1 MKNRKITSLRHNYF
15 DKYNKKVIRYK
26 YVSNNFSLFFKFYF
40 MREYKKIELE
50 ILNIQI
56 GCVLRYARLFSKLSQ
71 QDLGSSL
78 GYTSVMIGRV
88 ERFENISGW
97 DKIYYIAEKLEVN
110 FHELFILKTK
120 DELLKI
126 IEESLKL
133 EVKLNQ
139 EKRDYYEFLKKT
151 VVKNYD
157 LLSKFKKD
165 S

>member
-1 MKNRKITSLRHNYF
+1 
-15 DKYNKKVIRYK
+15 
-26 YVSNNFSLFFKFYF
+26 
-40 MREYKKIELE
+40 MREYKKVELE

-56 GCVLRYARLFSKLSQ
+56 GCILRYARLISKLSQ
-71 QDLGSSL
+71 QDLGLSL

-97 DKIYYIAEKLEVN
+97 DKIFYIAEKLEVN

-157 LLSKFKKD
+157 LLSKLKKD
-165 S
+165 A

>member
-1 MKNRKITSLRHNYF
+1 
-15 DKYNKKVIRYK
+15 
-26 YVSNNFSLFFKFYF
+26 
-40 MREYKKIELE
+40 MREYKKVELE

-56 GCVLRYARLFSKLSQ
+56 GCILRYSRLLLKLSQ
-71 QDLGSSL
+71 QDLGTSL

-97 DKIYYIAEKLEVN
+97 DKIFYISERLEVN

-120 DELLKI
+120 DELLQI

-151 VVKNYD
+151 VIKNYN
-157 LLSKFKKD
+157 LLSKLKKD
-165 S
+165 A

>member
-1 MKNRKITSLRHNYF
+1 MK
-15 DKYNKKVIRYK
+15 
-26 YVSNNFSLFFKFYF
+26 
-40 MREYKKIELE
+40 EYKKVELE

-56 GCVLRYARLFSKLSQ
+56 GCILRHARLLSKLSQ
-71 QDLGSSL
+71 QDLGMSL

-97 DKIYYIAEKLEVN
+97 DKIFFIAEKLEVD

-120 DELLKI
+120 NELLTI
-126 IEESLKL
+126 IEESFKL

-151 VVKNYD
+151 IIRNYD
-157 LLSKFKKD
+157 LLSKLKKD
-165 S
+165 A

>member
-1 MKNRKITSLRHNYF
+1 
-15 DKYNKKVIRYK
+15 
-26 YVSNNFSLFFKFYF
+26 
-40 MREYKKIELE
+40 MREYKKVELE

-56 GCVLRYARLFSKLSQ
+56 GCVLRYARLLLKLSQ
-71 QDLGSSL
+71 QDLGTSL

-97 DKIYYIAEKLEVN
+97 DKIFYIAEKLGVN

-120 DELLKI
+120 DELLNI

-151 VVKNYD
+151 IIRNYD
-157 LLSKFKKD
+157 LLYKLKKD
-165 S
+165 A

>member
-1 MKNRKITSLRHNYF
+1 
-15 DKYNKKVIRYK
+15 
-26 YVSNNFSLFFKFYF
+26 
-40 MREYKKIELE
+40 MREYKKVELE

-56 GCVLRYARLFSKLSQ
+56 GCILRYSRLLLKLSQ
-71 QDLGSSL
+71 QDLGTSL

-97 DKIYYIAEKLEVN
+97 DKIFYISERLEVN

-120 DELLKI
+120 DELLQI

-151 VVKNYD
+151 VIKNYD
-157 LLSKFKKD
+157 LLSKLKKD
-165 S
+165 A